1 MFLLFFLFKLQV
13 NPHSA
18 DGSAKALGLTRLMK
32 SVLFIKNA
40 AMTTD
45 LLTYLKKLSLFLQK
59 PNINIAEGMDYVQT
73 MTDNLC
79 KLKQRLV

>member
-1 MFLLFFLFKLQV
+1 
-13 NPHSA
+13 
-18 DGSAKALGLTRLMK
+18 MK